1 MLKDMTDS
9 QRIDQHIQAQNE
21 VPFVFRPFMPL
32 LNDERSVYYTL
43 DNHFETF
50 LAAFTRE

>member
-21 VPFVFRPFMPL
+21 VTFVFHPVMPL
-32 LNDERSVYYTL
+32 LNDERVCITFGDHLETL
-43 DNHFETF
+43 